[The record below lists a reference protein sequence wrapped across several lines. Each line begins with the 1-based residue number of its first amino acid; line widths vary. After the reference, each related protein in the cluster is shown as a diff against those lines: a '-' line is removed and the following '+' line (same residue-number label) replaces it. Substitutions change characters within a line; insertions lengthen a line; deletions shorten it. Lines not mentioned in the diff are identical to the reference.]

1 MRPLKILPCPEHSGK
16 HPLHDCRYIATIDTD
31 VHVNEV
37 PVTNQFGDKLQPDRS
52 DWQLLNG
59 RIIAKMTDDE
69 YQREYAALFANSPW
83 LLELLRAAVGWYRL
97 ETCNHYIEQPP
108 VWYVDAVCLLE
119 KLPRRAG

>member
-52 DWQLLNG
+52 DWQLING
-59 RIIAKMTDDE
+59 RIVAKMTDDE
-69 YQREYAALFANSPW
+69 YQREYATLFANSPW
-83 LLELLRAAVGWYRL
+83 LLEPLWVGIDLKPATTTSSSRPSG
-97 ETCNHYIEQPP
+97 I
-108 VWYVDAVCLLE
+108 
-119 KLPRRAG
+119 